1 MSYQAGPIEELVQYK
16 KIVLYEEENSA
27 FAGMV
32 YTLYFRRLLIPGLPA
47 DISRPAIFIAV
58 GQPSFTALAFIGM
71 AKDVTATK
79 IFSTYITLT
88 GVEDQ
93 TIIPDGLQ
101 LLALIAAVFLWA
113 LAFWFLS
120 IALVAT
126 IEAVGRNSF
135 HLNWYAYI
143 FPNVGF
149 TITTIKIWERLDSP
163 AITLV
168 GTAVAAVLFFL
179 WILIVVCHV
188 RATALR
194 DICWPGKDEDAH

>member
-1 MSYQAGPIEELVQYK
+1 MSLARFLYSGGLDGDHVIDELPAVEHRSTAHRYTDISFIFIATLSLISVSYQAGPIEELVQYK

-32 YTLYFRRLLIPGLPA
+32 YTLYFRHLLIPGLPA

-101 LLALIAAVFLWA
+101 LLALIAAVFLWV

-143 FPNVGF
+143 FPNVEF
-149 TITTIKIWERLDSP
+149 TITTIKI
-163 AITLV
+163 
-168 GTAVAAVLFFL
+168 
-179 WILIVVCHV
+179 
-188 RATALR
+188 
-194 DICWPGKDEDAH
+194 